1 MTEIGERISF
11 VDHGPKTTVVILPK
25 KQPWAL
31 ALMGAW
37 LSMWLTI
44 GAVCIWSLFVLAL
57 KEQEKIILW
66 IFLTFWA
73 YYAFRISRAFLWILW
88 GEELLKIDD
97 LGLHIKKSI
106 RNYGKSIPYYYDNIK
121 GLRYDVPEEKSFQ
134 SVWEAS
140 PWIQGDDRFHFEYF
154 GKIVKFGKKLSPK
167 EAQLLSQVLEKKMRK
182 HAK

>member
-1 MTEIGERISF
+1 
-11 VDHGPKTTVVILPK
+11 
-25 KQPWAL
+25 
-31 ALMGAW
+31 
-37 LSMWLTI
+37 
-44 GAVCIWSLFVLAL
+44 
-57 KEQEKIILW
+57 
-66 IFLTFWA
+66 LTFWA